1 MLQDAASTAWEQV
14 TDGLTVNKVLQK
26 LQETYKDYIDTITLL
41 AEAEG
46 WEREKLLELKSGA
59 QDLVRTAKADL

>member
-1 MLQDAASTAWEQV
+1 MLQDTASTACEQV
-14 TDGLTVNKVLQK
+14 SDGLTVNKVLQK

-41 AEAEG
+41 ADAQG

-59 QDLVRTAKADL
+59 GYGEGGQG